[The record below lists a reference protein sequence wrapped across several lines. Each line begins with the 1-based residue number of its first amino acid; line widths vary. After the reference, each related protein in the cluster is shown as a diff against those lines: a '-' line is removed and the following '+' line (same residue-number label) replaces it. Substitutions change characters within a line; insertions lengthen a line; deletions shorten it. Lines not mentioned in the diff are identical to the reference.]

1 MNAEE
6 WDRMVDRNDPDIDF
20 LVGQRVAAIML
31 LKKLSDTLTP
41 EAKDYYATAAM
52 AFYDN
57 RLYENEASILHS
69 SPAVGDGFR
78 DFCKMFRDSCFE

>member
-6 WDRMVDRNDPDIDF
+6 WDRMVDRNDPDINF
-20 LVGQRVAAIML
+20 LVGERAAAIL
-31 LKKLSDTLTP
+31 LLQKLTDTLTA
-41 EAKDYYATAAM
+41 EARDYYATAAM

-78 DFCKMFRDSCFE
+78 DFCKMFRDACLE